1 MSESYYL
8 NPLYRQGSATLAL
21 DTQVKALQA
30 AGHEIRNLGV
40 GELAFDAPAHIQR
53 ALHEAIDAGKTRY
66 TAVKGAPDLLDAI
79 RAKFERD
86 YRLTYTRDQVIA
98 STGLKQGIDNLFAV
112 ALRPGDVVLI
122 PTPCWVGYEPV
133 VNKYG
138 GVCQFIPCSSEND
151 YKLTA
156 EQLKQAITPETQW
169 LILNSPGNPTGSVY
183 TREELEGIAQVLR
196 DNPHVR
202 IFLDDIYEKLLF
214 DGHEF
219 CSLLTVAPDLMDRVV
234 VGNGISKAYALT
246 GLRLGFVAGSKE
258 TIGAMSNHQSIVTSN
273 PCSLS
278 QWGAIAALNGDHSFL
293 QQDWVPELQERR
305 DVLVE
310 GLNAIDGF
318 SAKTPAGSF
327 YVPVN
332 CSGWINRVTPDN
344 NLLTDDT
351 KVAEYLLHEA
361 GVAVMFGSA
370 FRWGEPALRWS
381 VNLGQD
387 DLKRACEL
395 VDVAGRR
402 LVAR

>member
-1 MSESYYL
+1 
-8 NPLYRQGSATLAL
+8 
-21 DTQVKALQA
+21 
-30 AGHEIRNLGV
+30 
-40 GELAFDAPAHIQR
+40 
-53 ALHEAIDAGKTRY
+53 
-66 TAVKGAPDLLDAI
+66 
-79 RAKFERD
+79 
-86 YRLTYTRDQVIA
+86 
-98 STGLKQGIDNLFAV
+98 
-112 ALRPGDVVLI
+112 
-122 PTPCWVGYEPV
+122 
-133 VNKYG
+133 
-138 GVCQFIPCSSEND
+138 
-151 YKLTA
+151 
-156 EQLKQAITPETQW
+156 
-169 LILNSPGNPTGSVY
+169 
-183 TREELEGIAQVLR
+183 
-196 DNPHVR
+196 
-202 IFLDDIYEKLLF
+202 
-214 DGHEF
+214 
-219 CSLLTVAPDLMDRVV
+219 
-234 VGNGISKAYALT
+234 
-246 GLRLGFVAGSKE
+246 
-258 TIGAMSNHQSIVTSN
+258 
-273 PCSLS
+273 
-278 QWGAIAALNGDHSFL
+278 
-293 QQDWVPELQERR
+293 VPELQERR